1 MFVRLILGLVV
12 LIAVMAALRQWR
24 ARGSA
29 AAKPRAIDHKTVQ
42 CAHCGVYF
50 PRPEAV
56 VADGR
61 TFCSRQHADHARR

>member
-12 LIAVMAALRQWR
+12 LIAVLAALRHWR
-24 ARGSA
+24 GRGGA
-29 AAKPRAIDHKTVQ
+29 EKPRAIDHKAVQ

-61 TFCSRQHADHARR
+61 TFCSRQHADQARR